1 MNNNSILEV
10 NLTNFK
16 HNYNEIKTLLN
27 EKTEIMPIF
36 KDNAYKTYI
45 NTQIPLLNELN
56 INIIGVS
63 KVSEGIAMRELG
75 FNKEIFILNQPFE
88 NEIDKIAKY
97 NFTIGCGSIEY
108 VKKLKEFPDNFN
120 VHIEVCTGMGRT
132 GILPSNLFEYIDE
145 LKQSSNINVSGIYTH
160 FACSDSDEEY
170 TKKQLSLF
178 NTSLNTTKEKFPTLK
193 YIHSCN
199 SAGIINFPNAHF
211 NLVRPGLMLYG
222 HYPADK
228 LNSKINLKPVTK
240 LKSKI
245 SFLKE
250 VPANTC
256 ISYGKTF
263 ITNKPSK
270 IATVAIGYANGI
282 RRCLSNK
289 GNVVINGQIV
299 PIIGTICM
307 DCFMVDVT
315 DIDAKINDDVYIWDN
330 ENITIDE
337 IAKIY
342 DTINYEVLTS
352 ISDNIY
358 REFIY

>member
-1 MNNNSILEV
+1 MNKNSILEV
-10 NLTNFK
+10 NLSNFK
-16 HNYNEIKTLLN
+16 HNYSEIKKLLN

-45 NTQIPLLNELN
+45 NSQISLLDELN

-63 KVSEGIAMRELG
+63 KVCEGITMRELG

-88 NEIDKIAKY
+88 NEIDKIARY
-97 NFTIGCGSIEY
+97 NLTIGCGSIKY
-108 VKKLKEFPDNFN
+108 VKKLKEFPYNFN

-132 GILPSNLFEYIDE
+132 GILPSNLFEYINE
-145 LKQSSNINVSGIYTH
+145 LKQSSNINVTGIYTH

-170 TKKQLSLF
+170 TKKQLTIF
-178 NTSLNTTKEKFPTLK
+178 NDSLNNIKKDFSTLK
-193 YIHSCN
+193 YIHACN
-199 SAGIINFPNAHF
+199 SAGIINFPDAHF

-222 HYPADK
+222 HYPTDK
-228 LNSKINLKPVTK
+228 STSKTNLKPVTK

-250 VPANTC
+250 VPTNTC

-263 ITNKPSK
+263 ITKRPSK
-270 IATVAIGYANGI
+270 IATVAIGYADGI

-299 PIIGTICM
+299 PIIGTVCM

-315 DIDAKINDDVYIWDN
+315 DIDVKVNDDVYIWDN

-358 REFIY
+358 RKFIY